1 MRRLLLT
8 VALLVSITL
17 PAYARSSDDRAS
29 FGNDITI
36 AEGETASDVACM
48 FCDVHVHGDIRGD
61 VAVMFGKVDVDPGRS
76 ISGDVATLGADL
88 NLGPG
93 ATVGGD
99 LAMAAGDV
107 NAGPG
112 ARIHG
117 SSMVLPGKFWLML
130 PFAPLLI
137 LIGLIWLIV
146 YLVRRNRYRFPAYP
160 QGRGF

>member
-1 MRRLLLT
+1 MRRLLLA

-36 AEGETASDVACM
+36 AEGETAGDVACM

-93 ATVGGD
+93 AMVGGD

-117 SSMVLPGKFWLML
+117 SSMVLPGKIWLML

>member
-1 MRRLLLT
+1 MRRLLLA
-8 VALLVSITL
+8 VALLVSVTL

>member
-1 MRRLLLT
+1 MRRLLLA

>member
-1 MRRLLLT
+1 MRRLLLA

-117 SSMVLPGKFWLML
+117 SSMVLPGKIWLML

>member
-1 MRRLLLT
+1 MRRLLLA
-8 VALLVSITL
+8 VALLVSVTL

-117 SSMVLPGKFWLML
+117 SSMVLPGKIWLML

>member
-1 MRRLLLT
+1 MHRLLLA

-17 PAYARSSDDRAS
+17 PAHARSSDDRAS

-117 SSMVLPGKFWLML
+117 SSMVLPGKIWLML

-146 YLVRRNRYRFPAYP
+146 YLVRRNRYRFPVYP